1 MDIHGAFA
9 KLLSINLDDMAGH
22 KILYQILFVLDV
34 IFLMVAKT
42 SAFKIVDLSIS
53 FVCVALN
60 LIVEILSKEQS
71 TMMA

>member
-34 IFLMVAKT
+34 IFYGSK
-42 SAFKIVDLSIS
+42 DIS
-53 FVCVALN
+53 F
-60 LIVEILSKEQS
+60 
-71 TMMA
+71 